1 MKTNTSILIFLILLS
16 FSAGCLN
23 KGPKNI
29 SSEKENINDTTTVAD
44 TGYTGIKQYFSSNR
58 MVKEVTFKNGIRQ
71 GLMKTYYANGLLYQ
85 TFWYEN
91 GVRQD
96 TAKWY
101 FEDGRVFRS
110 TPFKNDSADGIQ
122 TQYYRTGSVRAKLS
136 YVNGIRT
143 PYLEEFT
150 SDGKKITDYPD
161 LVIRTKDDYN
171 QNGTYKIFL
180 ELTNKTIKATYYKG
194 EYIDGLYYP
203 KKYVKLNNSETTGY
217 LELKKSGNSGNN
229 YVGIIAEISTAIG
242 NKYLVYKKIDLPHN
256 DLK

>member
-1 MKTNTSILIFLILLS
+1 
-16 FSAGCLN
+16 
-23 KGPKNI
+23 
-29 SSEKENINDTTTVAD
+29 
-44 TGYTGIKQYFSSNR
+44 
-58 MVKEVTFKNGIRQ
+58 
-71 GLMKTYYANGLLYQ
+71 MKTYYANGLLYQ

-91 GVRQD
+91 GIKQD

-101 FEDGRVFRS
+101 FEDGKVFRA

-122 TQYYRTGSVRAKLS
+122 TQYHTNGKVRAKLS

-150 SDGKKITDYPD
+150 PDGKKITDYPD

-180 ELTNKTIKATYYKG
+180 ELTNKNVKATYYRG
-194 EYIDGLYYP
+194 EYIDGLFYP
-203 KKYVKLNNSETTGY
+203 KKYVKLNDSEKTGY
-217 LELKKSGNSGNN
+217 LELKKSGSSGNN
-229 YVGIIAEISTAIG
+229 YVGIIAEISTKRG